1 MCGFR
6 LARKNFSGST
16 LLVYPPAIVGVLQ
29 RPPKRQP
36 LAMRRATHV
45 PRRVNQGRI
54 AKRRS
59 QMPNLGVTNSPNCE
73 RVGQVKLI
81 TEPSETAGLCSVS
94 GDPSR

>member
-36 LAMRRATHV
+36 LAVRRATHV
-45 PRRVNQGRI
+45 PRRVNQCK
-54 AKRRS
+54 AS
-59 QMPNLGVTNSPNCE
+59 LQMPDLGVTNSPIVSVL
-73 RVGQVKLI
+73 VGEV
-81 TEPSETAGLCSVS
+81 
-94 GDPSR
+94 DH